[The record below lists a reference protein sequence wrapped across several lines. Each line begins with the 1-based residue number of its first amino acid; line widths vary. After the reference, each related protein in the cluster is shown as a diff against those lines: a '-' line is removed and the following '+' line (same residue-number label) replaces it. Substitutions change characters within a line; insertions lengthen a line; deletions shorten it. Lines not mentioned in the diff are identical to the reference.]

1 MGLYT
6 ISARF
11 RGTSFCSALGIKHLL
26 THCHPGEPFEKDNFR
41 QGIFLI
47 QLPVSSPLQQA
58 HNSSQGGIKFGRQN
72 YQLFHEGF
80 LASSGILKYEGKE
93 IDRKVI

>member
-1 MGLYT
+1 LKRI
-6 ISARF
+6 ISDKGYFSSSYRSHLPF
-11 RGTSFCSALGIKHLL
+11 SKPTKAL
-26 THCHPGEPFEKDNFR
+26 R
-41 QGIFLI
+41 
-47 QLPVSSPLQQA
+47 
-58 HNSSQGGIKFGRQN
+58 GGIKFGRQN